1 MKKYLKLFRV
11 KHYLKNV
18 LIFIPAFFGEEL
30 FQKYTLKNI
39 VISFVAFSLIS
50 SFVYIF
56 NDIKDCEQDKLHE
69 VKKNRPIASGEIG
82 KRRAGIMGII
92 SLVVAFF
99 LICYINKF
107 PAFLIASLYIILNI
121 LYSVGLKNIPIID
134 VLILASGFVIRV
146 LYGAIVAGVEC
157 SSWLILTIMA
167 ASLYLGLGKRRNEL
181 VKVKDSET
189 RMVLKKYSFQ
199 YLDMMMR
206 MCMTIGVVFY
216 SLWSVDIGK
225 KSLNN
230 FYIWTIPIVISIIM
244 KYELDIEKNSYGD
257 PIEVLYKDKV
267 LLCMGFLYVLIIFIG
282 KYIL

>member
-11 KHYLKNV
+11 KHYLKNI

-121 LYSVGLKNIPIID
+121 L
-134 VLILASGFVIRV
+134 
-146 LYGAIVAGVEC
+146 
-157 SSWLILTIMA
+157 
-167 ASLYLGLGKRRNEL
+167 
-181 VKVKDSET
+181 
-189 RMVLKKYSFQ
+189 
-199 YLDMMMR
+199 
-206 MCMTIGVVFY
+206 
-216 SLWSVDIGK
+216 
-225 KSLNN
+225 
-230 FYIWTIPIVISIIM
+230 
-244 KYELDIEKNSYGD
+244 
-257 PIEVLYKDKV
+257 
-267 LLCMGFLYVLIIFIG
+267 
-282 KYIL
+282 